1 MEEINMSDKTS
12 SSTSTQTKSDSKI
25 KASIYECSSTTEKG
39 GTVHTKIYCFETDRP
54 IKK

>member
-1 MEEINMSDKTS
+1 MSDKKS
-12 SSTSTQTKSDSKI
+12 SSGLIQVKTESNI
-25 KASIYECSSTTEKG
+25 KASIYECTSTTEKG

>member
-1 MEEINMSDKTS
+1 MEEINMSDNKS
-12 SSTSTQTKSDSKI
+12 SSASTQVKSESNI